1 MWKLGC
7 GCRGQV
13 QPPPVSYIQFHK
25 TLSYYR
31 SQSLSLWAIH
41 ILGLPS
47 KDCAFKV
54 EKCSRWQRSEL
65 MSRHFLEFKLHL
77 LSFENQINKVEGTK
91 AWGKSPFVTYT
102 DAYTSTYYLDM
113 YTFLKSIYASL
124 NFHMCLQNMTPPK
137 FLWVLCCVRYDKIV
151 FQFFCFFFVFS
162 VFVALFFF
170 YLFFF
175 SFPPKMY
182 FIKKKRNKIYI
193 KKRNSWF
200 FFVGCKFPPD
210 KRGRTT
216 GQTQTQGQ
224 GQTDQLAYKHKL

>member
-151 FQFFCFFFVFS
+151 FQFFFCIFSFCCIIFFLFV
-162 VFVALFFF
+162 
-170 YLFFF
+170 FF
-175 SFPPKMY
+175 SFLQRC
-182 FIKKKRNKIYI
+182 ISLKKKRNKIYI
-193 KKRNSWF
+193 KKRNSWV

-216 GQTQTQGQ
+216 GQTRGQ

>member
-1 MWKLGC
+1 
-7 GCRGQV
+7 
-13 QPPPVSYIQFHK
+13 
-25 TLSYYR
+25 
-31 SQSLSLWAIH
+31 
-41 ILGLPS
+41 
-47 KDCAFKV
+47 
-54 EKCSRWQRSEL
+54 

-151 FQFFCFFFVFS
+151 FQFFFCIFSFCCIIFFLFV
-162 VFVALFFF
+162 
-170 YLFFF
+170 FF
-175 SFPPKMY
+175 SFLQRC
-182 FIKKKRNKIYI
+182 ISLKKKRNKIYI
-193 KKRNSWF
+193 KKRNSWV

-216 GQTQTQGQ
+216 GQTRGTGTNRSVGLQIQTIDVKKKWNMLHCTHGQ
-224 GQTDQLAYKHKL
+224 KVTTAVLFFFYTEQLKGQKKQTNRNIRKQW